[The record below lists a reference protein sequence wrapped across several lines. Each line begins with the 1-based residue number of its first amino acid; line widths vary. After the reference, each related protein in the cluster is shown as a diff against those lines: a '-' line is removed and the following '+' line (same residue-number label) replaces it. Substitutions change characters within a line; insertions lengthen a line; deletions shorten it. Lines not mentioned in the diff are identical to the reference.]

1 MKINFIDKFLYKLMF
16 LTFIL
21 LFIVVL
27 NNYSI
32 ISLENMKSIISQ
44 NINLTQVIKSVNGTF
59 NIIDLGDNTIQ
70 VNKNDYVIEQY
81 DNNKYLYKQKDK
93 EVINQT
99 LGNVIKIRKYNDLYN
114 VLILDENNNYITY
127 FDLKNINVK
136 MYQIVKV
143 NDVIGECSN
152 LNSTNEYYYYFKLQ
166 INEG

>member
-21 LFIVVL
+21 LFLVIL

-32 ISLENMKSIISQ
+32 IRLENIETIISQ
-44 NINLTQVIKSVNGTF
+44 NINFTQVIKSVNGTF
-59 NIIDLGDNTIQ
+59 NIVDLGDNTIQ

-81 DNNKYLYKQKDK
+81 NNIYLYKQKEN

-99 LGNVIKIRKYNDLYN
+99 LGNVIKIQKYNNLYK
-114 VLILDENNNYITY
+114 VIILDENNNYITY

-143 NDVIGECSN
+143 NDVIGECNN
-152 LNSTNEYYYYFKLQ
+152 LNSTNDYYYYFKLQ
-166 INEG
+166 INES